1 MMQPIELTQEY
12 IEEVLVYH
20 LYGDY
25 RGHDFI
31 EGEGHR
37 PFRGDDELNGSHGN
51 DFIDGGSSYSDK
63 YAPDYWVHG
72 GMERG
77 FNSDN
82 DYLNGGI
89 GNDVLIGGHGND
101 VLVGHNNNDVLVGDS
116 IEIRV
121 TGGGYPINRSTRP
134 STEPAT
140 FYGDGNDVLYGSSGD
155 DYLHGGGGT
164 NILNGGAGNDTL
176 VSEGDNDVLT
186 GGPGE
191 DFFWVTNNASGIVK
205 IMDFEDGVD
214 KIVVDRDAA
223 SWELYANAWRGGI
236 TLGMDHF
243 ATDLEGADMEDG
255 VLILID
261 EGVNLM
267 VNGVDSASLGWD
279 LAGATADY
287 VFIA

>member
-1 MMQPIELTQEY
+1 MMRPIELTQEY
-12 IEEVLVYH
+12 IDEVLVYH
-20 LYGDY
+20 LYSDY
-25 RGHDFI
+25 RDNDFV

-37 PFRGDDELNGSHGN
+37 PFSGDDVLYGSRGN
-51 DFIDGGSSYSDK
+51 DFIDGGGSYPDK
-63 YAPDYWVHG
+63 YTPGYWEHG
-72 GMERG
+72 RMERG

-101 VLVGHNNNDVLVGDS
+101 VLVGHGDNDVLVGDS
-116 IEIRV
+116 IRIRV
-121 TGGGYPINRSTRP
+121 TGTDAYPIYRSTEP
-134 STEPAT
+134 STEPAI
-140 FYGDGNDVLYGSSGD
+140 FSGDGNDVLYGSSGD
-155 DYLHGGGGT
+155 DYLHGGGGI
-164 NILNGGAGNDTL
+164 NVLNGGAGNDTL

-214 KIVVDRDAA
+214 KIVIDRDAA
-223 SWELYANAWRGGI
+223 SWELYANAWRHGI
-236 TLGMDHF
+236 TLSMDHF
-243 ATDLEGADMEDG
+243 ATDLEDG
-255 VLILID
+255 VFIPID

-267 VNGVDSASLGWD
+267 VNGVDSANLGWD